1 MLKDMD
7 FYHLQKNIK
16 KCWIQGLDSLKN
28 VVHNTSQILRSKIA
42 DAVTDL
48 YDEKIEKTKPVEE
61 IIISREGKK
70 KGCSIKQIK
79 SGILK
84 NGTL

>member
-7 FYHLQKNIK
+7 FYHLRKNIK

-28 VVHNTSQILRSKIA
+28 VVHNTSEILRSKIA

-61 IIISREGKK
+61 IIISFQGKGKK
-70 KGCSIKQIK
+70 KDAVLNK
-79 SGILK
+79 SSLVF
-84 NGTL
+84 

>member
-7 FYHLQKNIK
+7 FYHLRKNIK

-61 IIISREGKK
+61 IIISFQGKGKK
-70 KGCSIKQIK
+70 KDAVLNK
-79 SGILK
+79 SSLVF
-84 NGTL
+84 

>member
-1 MLKDMD
+1 MD
-7 FYHLQKNIK
+7 FYHLRKNIK

-28 VVHNTSQILRSKIA
+28 VVHNTSEILRSKIA

-61 IIISREGKK
+61 IIISFQGKGKK
-70 KGCSIKQIK
+70 KDAVLNK
-79 SGILK
+79 SSLVF
-84 NGTL
+84 

>member
-7 FYHLQKNIK
+7 FYHLRKNIK

-28 VVHNTSQILRSKIA
+28 VVHNTSEILRSKIA

-70 KGCSIKQIK
+70 KRCSIKQIK

>member
-7 FYHLQKNIK
+7 FYLLRKNIK

-28 VVHNTSQILRSKIA
+28 VVHNTSEILRSKIA

-61 IIISREGKK
+61 IIISREGKE

>member
-7 FYHLQKNIK
+7 FYHLRKNIK

-28 VVHNTSQILRSKIA
+28 VVHNTSEILRSKIA

>member
-7 FYHLQKNIK
+7 FYHLRKNIK

-28 VVHNTSQILRSKIA
+28 VVHNTSEILRSKIA

-61 IIISREGKK
+61 IIISREGEK